1 MRRFKRRNNAMKKGF
16 TLVELMLVVII
27 IGVLAAMIVP
37 RMAGRSEEARAS
49 VAQADIM
56 SISTALRL
64 YELDNGAFPTT
75 SEGLEALLEKP
86 SSARNW
92 KGPYL
97 ERKPVDPWGQPY
109 AYRSP
114 AQYSRAGF
122 DLYSIGRDA
131 LEGTEDDIINWDKS

>member
-1 MRRFKRRNNAMKKGF
+1 MKKGF

-49 VAQADIM
+49 VAQADIL

-97 ERKPVDPWGQPY
+97 ERKPIDPWGQPY
-109 AYRSP
+109 EYRSP

-131 LEGTEDDIINWDKS
+131 LEGTEDDIINWDK